1 MMRKSRDDRGTVGPQ
16 TVVGIL
22 PHCKSKLFP
31 GFLLILLMQPHSES
45 CPGDFTV
52 KWGIKKED
60 Y

>member
-1 MMRKSRDDRGTVGPQ
+1 MRKSRDDRGTVGPQ
-16 TVVGIL
+16 IVVVIL

-45 CPGDFTV
+45 CQGDFKV
-52 KWGIKKED
+52 KWRIKKEV